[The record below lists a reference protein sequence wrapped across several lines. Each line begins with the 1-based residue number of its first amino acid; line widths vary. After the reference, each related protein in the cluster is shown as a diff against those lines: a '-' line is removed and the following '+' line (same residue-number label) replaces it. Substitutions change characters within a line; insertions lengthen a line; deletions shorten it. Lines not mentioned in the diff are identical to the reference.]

1 MSIEALSW
9 AMKQN
14 VGDPTTKLILI
25 IISDHYNDSR
35 GYAFPSQERL
45 SSFAECSIR
54 TIQRHIKTLLDLKF
68 IGVLHTPNNVNKYT
82 IPALEIVH
90 DKLSHPKMGTTP
102 VSHSE
107 DDSLVI
113 RTLNN
118 SYNTISNKLDIAEP
132 IKKSYG
138 DMVYQDHLA
147 WLKLQNINV
156 RNHRTFIS
164 KLREIIKGNSDKIDN
179 EIVYKELHNIFNE
192 VRRNKKAELKEYL
205 FGACKQTN
213 ERLTKPK
220 ERVLNDQA
228 KALMES
234 NYQKI
239 YKATKGQS
247 GWGGLDYLSIRQ
259 EYEKAFKEGS
269 IIFSHTKQK
278 ATSDEI
284 LEYFV
289 GVK

>member
-35 GYAFPSQERL
+35 GHAFPSQERL
-45 SSFAECSIR
+45 SSFAECSVR
-54 TIQRHIKTLLDLKF
+54 TVQRHIKTLLDLKF

-82 IPALEIVH
+82 IPALKIVH
-90 DKLSHPKMGTTP
+90 DKLTHPKMGTTP

-138 DMVYQDHLA
+138 DMVYQDHLE
-147 WLKLQNINV
+147 WLKLQNVNL

-164 KLREIIKGNSDKIDN
+164 KLREIIKGKSDKIDN
-179 EIVYKELHNIFNE
+179 EIVYKELHSIFNE

-220 ERVLNDQA
+220 QLSDKQLSFVQSVIDQVY
-228 KALMES
+228 KKKDMP
-234 NYQKI
+234 NYQGTDFFKLR
-239 YKATKGQS
+239 A
-247 GWGGLDYLSIRQ
+247 DC
-259 EYEKAFKEGS
+259 EKAIAEGKMQA
-269 IIFSHTKQK
+269 IL
-278 ATSDEI
+278 DEYDI
-284 LEYFV
+284 
-289 GVK
+289 K

>member
-35 GYAFPSQERL
+35 GHAFPSQERL
-45 SSFAECSIR
+45 SSFAECSVR
-54 TIQRHIKTLLDLKF
+54 TVQRHIKTLLDLKF

-82 IPALEIVH
+82 IPSMEIVH

-107 DDSLVI
+107 NDSLVI

-138 DMVYQDHLA
+138 DMVYQDHLE
-147 WLKLQNINV
+147 WLKFQNINV

-220 ERVLNDQA
+220 QLSDKQLSFVQSVIDQVY
-228 KALMES
+228 KKKDMP
-234 NYQKI
+234 NYQGTDFHKLR
-239 YKATKGQS
+239 ANC
-247 GWGGLDYLSIRQ
+247 
-259 EYEKAFKEGS
+259 EKAIAEGKMQA
-269 IIFSHTKQK
+269 IL
-278 ATSDEI
+278 DEYDI
-284 LEYFV
+284 
-289 GVK
+289 K

>member
-35 GYAFPSQERL
+35 GHAFPSQERL
-45 SSFAECSIR
+45 SSFAECSVR
-54 TIQRHIKTLLDLKF
+54 TVQRHIKTLLDLKF

-82 IPALEIVH
+82 IPALKIVH
-90 DKLSHPKMGTTP
+90 DKLSHPKMGTTL

-107 DDSLVI
+107 NDKAVI

-138 DMVYQDHLA
+138 DMVYQDHLE
-147 WLKLQNINV
+147 WLKLQNVNL

-220 ERVLNDQA
+220 QR
-228 KALMES
+228 
-234 NYQKI
+234 
-239 YKATKGQS
+239 
-247 GWGGLDYLSIRQ
+247 
-259 EYEKAFKEGS
+259 
-269 IIFSHTKQK
+269 
-278 ATSDEI
+278 I
-284 LEYFV
+284 LTD
-289 GVK
+289 